1 MTSLVWFRQDLR
13 LADNPAWSA
22 ACAAGQAAPIYIF
35 DDSTPAIRPIGTAG
49 RWWLHESL
57 SALDEALDGA
67 LILRRGD
74 PLIEL
79 EDLIR
84 ETGARSLF
92 WNRVYEPAAI
102 ARDKTIKAS
111 ISALGVETRSFNA
124 SLLHEPW
131 EVRTKAGAPYKMFT
145 PYWRAASQLEVD
157 APLPTVLHTSIAR
170 KVGRC
175 SLTSWN
181 LKPSKPDWAAH
192 WAGLWSPGERGA
204 VARLTSFIKE
214 GLGGYSRGRDR
225 PDLAYVSRLSPHLHW
240 GEISPRQIWT
250 ALHHAVQREGARSS
264 DCEIF
269 LRELYWREFCH
280 HLLYHYPELPERN
293 WRPEFD
299 AFPWRDDVHD
309 LEAWRRGRTGYPFV
323 DAGMR
328 ELWATGYMHNRVR
341 MAAASFLVKHLRIH
355 WREGERWFWDTLV
368 DADLA
373 NNGANWQW
381 VAGTGADAAPYFRIF
396 NPAAQGRKFDPD
408 GAYVRRWIPELRRL
422 PNQYIH
428 APFAAP
434 LETLRAAGVRLGETY
449 PRPIVELDA
458 GRASALAGY
467 EAVRNRGRRREE

>member
-1 MTSLVWFRQDLR
+1 
-13 LADNPAWSA
+13 
-22 ACAAGQAAPIYIF
+22 
-35 DDSTPAIRPIGTAG
+35 
-49 RWWLHESL
+49 
-57 SALDEALDGA
+57 
-67 LILRRGD
+67 
-74 PLIEL
+74 
-79 EDLIR
+79 
-84 ETGARSLF
+84 
-92 WNRVYEPAAI
+92 
-102 ARDKTIKAS
+102 
-111 ISALGVETRSFNA
+111 
-124 SLLHEPW
+124 
-131 EVRTKAGAPYKMFT
+131 
-145 PYWRAASQLEVD
+145 
-157 APLPTVLHTSIAR
+157 
-170 KVGRC
+170 
-175 SLTSWN
+175 
-181 LKPSKPDWAAH
+181 
-192 WAGLWSPGERGA
+192 
-204 VARLTSFIKE
+204 
-214 GLGGYSRGRDR
+214 
-225 PDLAYVSRLSPHLHW
+225 VSRLSPHLHW